1 MKFETSQV
9 SDGVAGEAERRS
21 QMAIVAKAS
30 RQELAEGL
38 AAAGLADAP
47 IRDVRPAEVGLVM
60 VRGRQGGQGNAF
72 NLGEATV
79 TRACVQTEAGH
90 VGVAYILGR
99 CPERA
104 RLAAAV
110 DAHWQDSNCREA
122 ISAHVLAPVATRLQ
136 AEQEQRRN
144 ETAATA
150 VDFYTMVRGD
160 D

>member
-1 MKFETSQV
+1 MKLDASAAPDTP
-9 SDGVAGEAERRS
+9 ARRA
-21 QMAIVAKAS
+21 QMGIVAQATT
-30 RQELAEGL
+30 QELADGL
-38 AAAGLADAP
+38 AAAELATCPVQD
-47 IRDVRPAEVGLVM
+47 IRPAEVGLVM
-60 VRGRQGGQGNAF
+60 VRGRQGGTGDPF

-79 TRACVQTEAGH
+79 TRAAVQSDRGH

-104 RLAAAV
+104 RLAAIV
-110 DAHWQDSNCREA
+110 DAHWQDVARRPAVET
-122 ISAHVLAPVATRLQ
+122 HVIQPITTRLE
-136 AEQEQRRN
+136 AERARRRG

>member
-1 MKFETSQV
+1 M
-9 SDGVAGEAERRS
+9 G
-21 QMAIVAKAS
+21 IVAQATA
-30 RQELAEGL
+30 QELADGL
-38 AAAGLADAP
+38 AAAELAKCLVQ
-47 IRDVRPAEVGLVM
+47 DVRPAEVGLVM
-60 VRGRQGGQGNAF
+60 VRGRQGGSGAPF

-79 TRACVQTEAGH
+79 TRAAVQSDRGH

-104 RLAAAV
+104 RLAAIV
-110 DAHWQDSNCREA
+110 DALWQDTSRRAA
-122 ISAHVLAPVATRLQ
+122 IETHIIGPVATRLE
-136 AEQEQRRN
+136 AEHSRRRG